1 MVVAT
6 LMYMSI
12 PQQLEEWAYDLERTI
27 GEEGQTEKEK
37 RKIRQ
42 IVRDLRNARK
52 LLIQVYGE

>member
-1 MVVAT
+1 
-6 LMYMSI
+6 MYMSI